1 MNSMTLLKRAQNS
14 MNYSKGV
21 RMKEISL
28 AIFGT
33 EDYKSMLAIL
43 SPYDGMVRK
52 FNREVKKL
60 EQLKGEL

>member
-1 MNSMTLLKRAQNS
+1 